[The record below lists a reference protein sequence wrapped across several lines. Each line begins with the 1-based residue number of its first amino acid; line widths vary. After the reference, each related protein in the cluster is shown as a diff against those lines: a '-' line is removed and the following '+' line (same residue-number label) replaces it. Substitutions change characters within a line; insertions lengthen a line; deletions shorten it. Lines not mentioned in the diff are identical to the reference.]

1 MVSVFITLENYFRQD
16 RNSFICLY
24 GFCTMLAYELF
35 LENESTGQDPG
46 KSIPIKKIFV
56 TKDTSIKIDDK
67 PLDTYGRLSVPN
79 KLSDFLQT
87 HFDMPIDT
95 NKNLSLPRK
104 IVAPNAAKPYV
115 AIPGYV
121 KISIKKD
128 QMSGEITLGYKPNG
142 YFAKLS
148 IPDYEQEIQ
157 STDISLKIDEQNY
170 RIGDTSLYVAY
181 CKNEILVD
189 NKIPAKLFESICI
202 EFFEYVK
209 KKEPVFPKGKS
220 SFMLYVLPGTEP
232 IVFVR
237 PNNTADPTQVD
248 PSDESNNTA
257 ELLCIDPSDKSC
269 SQYPIKP
276 SQGVFFLSYDD
287 PAFTINCK
295 QEKEFYKN
303 LGICKNMLDK
313 IILPNTKKM
322 SIAGFEWYFT
332 SLENADLHFE
342 RKNVGIFGQLYS
354 NYQKLC
360 EKKTTENNPKLLIFC
375 IKKTNAKLEVMISEN
390 LSLTRLDNMF
400 SNINDSIPLSVL
412 ERTLIITRGKSTT
425 YRYYIAA
432 IKSILNQTSF
442 DPVLLQKIFSEIIH
456 DNIRKWLD
464 SQRDAEDFFMRS
476 EFCKKHLKT
485 TIKNNQRMNQQ
496 DDHTAEQYTQFAK
509 KIGIMARIYI
519 DFRKDHKFENNS
531 FKTILTKSKYDFKT
545 LQDVVKQIGRSVH
558 LLKLDPNDEKTLL
571 ENLSKHTPDIDTID
585 TKDDYSY
592 YFYLGYF
599 GRTN

>member
-1 MVSVFITLENYFRQD
+1 
-16 RNSFICLY
+16 
-24 GFCTMLAYELF
+24 
-35 LENESTGQDPG
+35 
-46 KSIPIKKIFV
+46 
-56 TKDTSIKIDDK
+56 
-67 PLDTYGRLSVPN
+67 
-79 KLSDFLQT
+79 
-87 HFDMPIDT
+87 
-95 NKNLSLPRK
+95 
-104 IVAPNAAKPYV
+104 
-115 AIPGYV
+115 
-121 KISIKKD
+121 
-128 QMSGEITLGYKPNG
+128 
-142 YFAKLS
+142 
-148 IPDYEQEIQ
+148 
-157 STDISLKIDEQNY
+157 
-170 RIGDTSLYVAY
+170 
-181 CKNEILVD
+181 
-189 NKIPAKLFESICI
+189 
-202 EFFEYVK
+202 
-209 KKEPVFPKGKS
+209 
-220 SFMLYVLPGTEP
+220 
-232 IVFVR
+232 
-237 PNNTADPTQVD
+237 
-248 PSDESNNTA
+248 
-257 ELLCIDPSDKSC
+257 
-269 SQYPIKP
+269 
-276 SQGVFFLSYDD
+276 
-287 PAFTINCK
+287 
-295 QEKEFYKN
+295 
-303 LGICKNMLDK
+303 
-313 IILPNTKKM
+313 
-322 SIAGFEWYFT
+322 
-332 SLENADLHFE
+332 
-342 RKNVGIFGQLYS
+342 
-354 NYQKLC
+354 
-360 EKKTTENNPKLLIFC
+360 
-375 IKKTNAKLEVMISEN
+375 MISEN